1 MEYNEI
7 YTTKRSIVFNT
18 SQFITIVFM
27 TALLIIIL
35 MLGHAALEAIVHC
48 RDIIESHNA
57 AGSI

>member
-1 MEYNEI
+1 M
-7 YTTKRSIVFNT
+7 FNT